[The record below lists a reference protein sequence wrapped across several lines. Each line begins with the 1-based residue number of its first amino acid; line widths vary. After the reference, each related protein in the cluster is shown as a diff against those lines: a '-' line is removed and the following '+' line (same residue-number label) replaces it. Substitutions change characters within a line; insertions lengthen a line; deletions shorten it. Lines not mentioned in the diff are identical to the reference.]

1 MSSSSDALNLVYLSQ
16 FRDSSGYAVA
26 ARGYLKALDSYIQ
39 SADVNINLR
48 IHTIVVEDTNSLTD
62 EEDAL
67 LEKYEFK
74 TTGEVFAT
82 SQQEYILLWHQPAP
96 MITLGDAY
104 AQKDPAWACAKLLIE
119 NAAKNINVT
128 VWEADKLP
136 DLWVDKVYKR
146 YDTSAVIVPS
156 SWNQEVFSKQ
166 IGDRP
171 CYLIPHTLDESIVQP
186 VPLPLLDGL
195 EDKFV
200 VFAMSQWQNRKGFD
214 KLIQAFCMEFGDQ
227 EDAVLIIKTYGVL
240 MFNYPQSPE
249 EQAQQIAQEVVKYK
263 QSVFLEGGVKPKA
276 SILLIPNVVPY
287 PEISAI
293 FERADLFALLTRGEG
308 FGLPIAESLLHGTP
322 VLVPDTGGHIDYIHP
337 DAAFFVEG
345 HWSPYIYKPEYTCDM
360 NWYEPH
366 TISAREKFREAYNL
380 WKEGTL
386 KNRGTAGRAHL
397 NTIGYDKIT
406 IGKKMIDAV
415 LEEATSLKPQGITGT
430 TVDTS
435 LSIDE
440 RLHFL
445 KESFAQFDHPRDRLD
460 LLKDAFKGEECYI
473 LTCGPSL
480 SEYEADQ
487 LKEKLKDKLVFT
499 VKQAYE
505 EFRDIA
511 DFHFFNSCN
520 FTPFGPADGKP
531 LISVGSSG
539 ETLPWTRDQAW
550 DDQELDIFV
559 KVVNDSRSIDTSL
572 AGKRNFND
580 WTLDKSV
587 NRPWGP
593 GIMYESVFYMAEHLG
608 VSEVHTVGWD
618 FEAPGT
624 TTSHHYYDGDV
635 APLGDSS
642 ETESKI
648 LRPSDHMDPGE
659 IAKKIEASQYLD
671 KWLAGNDIDLYVATD
686 ASYVHK
692 SVRRKKIV

>member
-1 MSSSSDALNLVYLSQ
+1 MSSSSNTLNLVYLSQ

-26 ARGYLKALDSYIQ
+26 ARGYIRALDSYIQ
-39 SADVNINLR
+39 SAEIDINLK
-48 IHTIVVEDTNSLTD
+48 IHTIMVENTNSLTD
-62 EEDAL
+62 EETDL

-74 TTGEVFAT
+74 TTDEVFAT

-119 NAAKNINVT
+119 NAAKNINIT

-166 IGDRP
+166 IGDRN
-171 CYLIPHTLDESIVQP
+171 CYLVPHTLDESIVQP
-186 VPLPLLDGL
+186 SSLPLLNGL
-195 EDKFV
+195 KDKFV

-214 KLIQAFCMEFGDQ
+214 KLIQAFCMEFGNQ

-240 MFNYPQSPE
+240 MFNYPQTPE
-249 EQAQQIAQEVVKYK
+249 EQAQKIAQEIVNYK
-263 QSVFLEGGVKPKA
+263 QSVYLEGAKSPRS

-287 PEISAI
+287 SEISAI

-345 HWSPYIYKPEYTCDM
+345 HWSPYVYKPEYTCDM

-366 TISAREKFREAYNL
+366 VISAREKFREAYNL

-386 KNRGTAGRAHL
+386 NNKGTIGRDHFK
-397 NTIGYDKIT
+397 TIGYDKNT
-406 IGKKMIDAV
+406 IGKRMLDVVYK
-415 LEEATSLKPQGITGT
+415 EAASLKPRGTSGI

-435 LSIDE
+435 LSIND
-440 RLHFL
+440 RLRFL
-445 KESFAQFDHPRDRLD
+445 KEKFAEFDHTRDRLD

-480 SEYEADQ
+480 TEYEIAH
-487 LKEKLKDKLVFT
+487 LKEKLKNKLVFT

-505 EFRDIA
+505 EYSDIA

-520 FTPFGPADGKP
+520 FTPFESTDSKP
-531 LISVGSSG
+531 VISVGSSG
-539 ETLPWTRDQAW
+539 ETLPWTREQVWAG
-550 DDQELDIFV
+550 QELDIFV
-559 KVVNDSRSIDTSL
+559 RVINDSRGINTSL
-572 AGKRNFND
+572 AGERNFNE

-608 VSEVHTVGWD
+608 ASEIYTVGWD

-624 TTSHHYYDGDV
+624 TTSHHYYDEDIAPAGDT
-635 APLGDSS
+635 S

-648 LRPSDHMDPGE
+648 LRPSDHMDSGE

-671 KWLAGNDIDLYVATD
+671 RWFRGKDIDLYVATD

-692 SVRRKKIV
+692 GVRRKKIQ